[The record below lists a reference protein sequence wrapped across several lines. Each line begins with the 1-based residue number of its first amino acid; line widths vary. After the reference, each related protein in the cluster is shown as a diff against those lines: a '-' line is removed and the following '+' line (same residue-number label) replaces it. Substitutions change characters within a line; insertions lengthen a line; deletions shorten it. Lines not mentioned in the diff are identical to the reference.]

1 MYEIEVGGSWE
12 ESKAA
17 LLFPFAGRRAGE
29 RKALALQRNV
39 QDSKPRRSGLRGC
52 ALLGRFAS
60 FPEPH
65 SLQPLARG
73 GFSHVKTAAL
83 TPYGFVSLSPRCFF
97 RVRAAAS
104 SGNVLCSCTAY
115 IFSGGRSHVS
125 SRILYACRSCAAHSC
140 SPCPIAVLHSCTVTL
155 F

>member
-29 RKALALQRNV
+29 RKALALQRSV
-39 QDSKPRRSGLRGC
+39 QDSKPRRSGLCGC
-52 ALLGRFAS
+52 ALLGRPAS

-65 SLQPLARG
+65 SLQPPARG

-83 TPYGFVSLSPRCFF
+83 TPYGFVSLSPQCFL

-104 SGNVLCSCTAY
+104 SENVLCSCTAY
-115 IFSGGRSHVS
+115 IFSGGRSHIS
-125 SRILYACRSCAAHSC
+125 SRILYASRSCAAHSC
-140 SPCPIAVLHSCTVTL
+140 SPCPITVLHSCTVTL